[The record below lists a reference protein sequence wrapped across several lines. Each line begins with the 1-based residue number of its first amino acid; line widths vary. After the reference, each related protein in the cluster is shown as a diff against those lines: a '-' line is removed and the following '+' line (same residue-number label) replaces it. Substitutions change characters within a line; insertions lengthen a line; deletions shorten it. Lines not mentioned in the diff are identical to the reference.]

1 MSNLSILQNQ
11 SAPTMTSLEI
21 AELVKSR
28 HDSVKR
34 TIERLYESGA
44 ISKPPL
50 VAGDKSANGVIPQF
64 YKIGK
69 RDSYVIVA
77 QLSPEFTAALVDRWQ
92 ELEQKQ
98 AQPESPLLQLANA
111 VLTAQAIIADQS
123 QKLLIAEPKAAA
135 LDLIAGSDDSRCIR
149 DTAKELKIKPSRLTQ
164 YLLSNR
170 WIYRQSRDDAKLG
183 KVMAYQHRI
192 DQGLIEHCSAVIE
205 QKGQTKLATS
215 VKITGKGFAKLS
227 LEFSGEK

>member
-1 MSNLSILQNQ
+1 MLPIIQNQ
-11 SAPTMTSLEI
+11 SAPTMTSMEI
-21 AELVKSR
+21 SDLVNSR

-34 TIERLYESGA
+34 TIERLYKSGA
-44 ISKPPL
+44 ISQPPT
-50 VAGDKSANGVIPQF
+50 VFGDKSANGVAPTH
-64 YKIGK
+64 YLIGK

-92 ELEQKQ
+92 ELESKQ
-98 AQPESPLLQLANA
+98 SQPENPLLQLANA
-111 VLTAQAIIADQS
+111 VLTAQSIISEQS

-149 DTAKELKIKPSRLTQ
+149 DTAKELKIKPSVLTK
-164 YLLSNR
+164 YLLER
-170 WIYRQSRDDAKLG
+170 HWIYRQSRDDAKLG

-192 DQGLIEHCSAVIE
+192 EQGLIEHCSVVIE

-227 LEFSGEK
+227 LEFTGG

>member
-1 MSNLSILQNQ
+1 MLPILQNQ
-11 SAPTMTSLEI
+11 STPTMTSQDI
-21 AELVKSR
+21 AALVNSR
-28 HDSVKR
+28 HDDVKR
-34 TIERLYESGA
+34 SIERLAEKGA
-44 ISKPPL
+44 IELPPMAEIKTATKP
-50 VAGDKSANGVIPQF
+50 VKVFQ
-64 YKIGK
+64 IGK

-98 AQPESPLLQLANA
+98 SQPENPLLQLANA
-111 VLTAQAIIADQS
+111 VLTAQSIIADQS

-164 YLLSNR
+164 YLLANS
-170 WIYRQSRDDAKLG
+170 WVYRQSLVPSKLG
-183 KVMAYQHRI
+183 KIMAYQQRI
-192 DQGLIEHCSAVIE
+192 DQGLIEHCSVAIE
-205 QKGQTKLATS
+205 HKGQTKLATS

-227 LEFSGEK
+227 IVFSSEI